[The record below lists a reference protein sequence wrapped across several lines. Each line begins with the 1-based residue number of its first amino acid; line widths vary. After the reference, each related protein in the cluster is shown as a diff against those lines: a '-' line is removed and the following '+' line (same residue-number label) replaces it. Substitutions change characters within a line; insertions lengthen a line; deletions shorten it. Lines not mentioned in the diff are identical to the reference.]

1 LTPKRVNK
9 LLYIQLNRRTL
20 KRNQKVGLLGE
31 EDEGFITEEE
41 QEEGICHTAEAQDAS
56 EDVKMGSEGELQE

>member
-20 KRNQKVGLLGE
+20 KRDQKVGLLRE
-31 EDEGFITEEE
+31 EDEGFTTEEE
-41 QEEGICHTAEAQDAS
+41 QEEAFCHTAEAQDVS
-56 EDVKMGSEGELQE
+56 EDVEMGSEGELQK